1 MVRKVRSTDSLHPAR
16 LLLTAALSPA
26 EFSKK
31 FQPKISNTPPL
42 PAIDWTSFADRPQ
55 PLNTPGTLP
64 SAEAIVITW
73 AEPEW
78 AALEQVFF
86 GAAPMKYA
94 KRNESSWTG
103 WVKDETSAPAELG
116 YWGYYRLAKLGGT
129 QVLLYKSNAHYAA
142 SSGESDLAALVN
154 RLVQSVAPQ
163 LILSIGT
170 AGGARLSDPVGTVNV
185 VRSDALYESNQP
197 QTVWPKFVST
207 WVAEDTVLKSRPF
220 KNLLFPVPTTTSDLK
235 SIATQFNAF
244 YSTKYSLNT
253 LNPGN
258 LNSGAAAPA
267 INDLT
272 GAGVALLT
280 AKSFVVANTSG
291 NLSKFACVE
300 MDDAIIA
307 RTLAGKIPFGSLR
320 NISDPI
326 QADALPPAMQG
337 HWGEAIYDAYGF
349 YTSFNGA
356 LSAWAVLTAQ
366 LG

>member
-1 MVRKVRSTDSLHPAR
+1 MVRKVKSTDALHPAR

-31 FQPKISNTPPL
+31 FNPKISNTPPL
-42 PAIDWTSFADRPQ
+42 PAIEWTAFADRPVT
-55 PLNTPGTLP
+55 LETPSTLP
-64 SAEAIVITW
+64 PAAAIVITW

-78 AALEQVFF
+78 AALQQVFI
-86 GAAPMKYA
+86 GAAPMTYP
-94 KRNESSWTG
+94 KRNQSSWSG
-103 WVKDETSAPAELG
+103 WVKDETSAPPTLG
-116 YWGYYRLAKLGGT
+116 YWGYYRLVKLGST
-129 QVLLYKSNAHYAA
+129 PVLLFKSNAHYAA
-142 SSGESDLAALVN
+142 SEGEANLAALVN
-154 RLVQSVAPQ
+154 RLVQSVEPQ

-197 QTVWPKFVST
+197 QTAWPTFKST
-207 WVAEDTVLKSRPF
+207 WVAHSSVLTNKAF
-220 KNLLFPVPTTTSDLK
+220 KKLLFPVPTTTSDLR
-235 SIATQFNAF
+235 SIVTQFNAF
-244 YSTKYSLNT
+244 YSTKYTLNT
-253 LNPGN
+253 LNPDN
-258 LNSGAAAPA
+258 VNFGAAAPA

-272 GAGVALLT
+272 GAGVALVT

-326 QADALPPAMQG
+326 QAEALPPAMQG

-356 LSAWAVLTAQ
+356 LAAWAVLSAQ
-366 LG
+366 FG

>member
-1 MVRKVRSTDSLHPAR
+1 MASKVKSTDSLHPAR
-16 LLLTAALSPA
+16 LLLTAALSSA

-31 FQPKISNTPPL
+31 FRPKISNAPPL
-42 PAIDWTSFADRPQ
+42 PAIDWTPFADRPQ
-55 PLNTPGTLP
+55 PLATPSDLP
-64 SAEAIVITW
+64 AADAIVITW

-78 AALEQVFF
+78 AAMQQVFF
-86 GAAPMKYA
+86 GTAPMTYP

-103 WVKDETSAPAELG
+103 WVRDETSAPSTLG
-116 YWGYYRLAKLGGT
+116 YWGYYRLAKLGSK
-129 QVLLYKSNAHYAA
+129 QVLLFKSNAHYAA
-142 SSGESDLAALVN
+142 AAGEADLAALVN

-185 VRSDALYESNQP
+185 VRTDALYESNQP
-197 QTVWPKFVST
+197 QTAWPTFKST
-207 WVAEDTVLKSRPF
+207 WVAHDSVLGSAAF
-220 KNLLFPVPTTTSDLK
+220 KKLLFPVPTTTSDLK
-235 SIATQFNAF
+235 SIVTQFNAF
-244 YSTKYSLNT
+244 YSTKYTLNT

-258 LNSGAAAPA
+258 LNSGAAAPT

-272 GAGVALLT
+272 VLGTALVT

-307 RTLAGKIPFGSLR
+307 RTLAGNIPFGSLR

-337 HWGEAIYDAYGF
+337 HWGEAICDAYGF
-349 YTSFNGA
+349 YSSFNGA
-356 LSAWAVLTAQ
+356 LAAWAVLAAQ